1 MLGQI
6 NQILLVDDD
15 ISSLSVLC
23 EVLRR
28 AGYRTVSAKNGYEA
42 IQRVEANVVNLAI
55 LDFDLPDTTGL
66 DLLHQIKHLRPGVPV
81 IIMSANTSYGL
92 KLDAFEAGAFT
103 FIAKPIKL
111 PQLLQF
117 VSRALD
123 IQRRGAAVSRAAPP
137 RAVQVKKS
145 FFMRWI
151 RIIR

>member
-15 ISSLSVLC
+15 ISSLGVLC
-23 EVLRR
+23 EVLKR
-28 AGYRTVSAKNGYEA
+28 AGYQTVSAQSGYEA

-66 DLLHQIKHLRPGVPV
+66 DLLQQIKHLQPDVPV
-81 IIMSANTSYGL
+81 IIMSANTSQGL

-111 PQLLQF
+111 SQLLQF

-123 IQRRGAAVSRAAPP
+123 FQRRGATVTRAAP
-137 RAVQVKKS
+137 RTVQVKKS
-145 FFMRWI
+145 FFLRWI